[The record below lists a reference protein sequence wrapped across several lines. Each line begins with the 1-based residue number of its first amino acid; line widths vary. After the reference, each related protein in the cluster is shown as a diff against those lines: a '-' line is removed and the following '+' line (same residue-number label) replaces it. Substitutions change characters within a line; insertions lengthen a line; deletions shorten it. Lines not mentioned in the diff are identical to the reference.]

1 MDYSILLDERA
12 SQDIQEAI
20 DYYEDQQP
28 GLGEKFENAL
38 NKQIQVLE
46 KNPFF
51 QLRYDNVH
59 CLPVKKYPYMIHFTI
74 DEERFLVIVRA
85 VFHTSRDPKN
95 WKH

>member
-1 MDYSILLDERA
+1 MDYTILLDERA
-12 SQDIQEAI
+12 TQDIQAAI
-20 DYYEDQQP
+20 DYYEDQQL
-28 GLGEKFENAL
+28 GLGEKFENTL

-95 WKH
+95 WR